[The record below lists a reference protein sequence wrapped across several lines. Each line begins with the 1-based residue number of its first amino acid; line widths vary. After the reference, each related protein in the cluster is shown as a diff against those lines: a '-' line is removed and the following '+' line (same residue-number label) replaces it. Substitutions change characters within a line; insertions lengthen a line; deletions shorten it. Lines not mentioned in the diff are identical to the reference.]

1 MKKIILL
8 ICTITALCSCGEA
21 GNQNEKK
28 VREVVEEKLKT
39 EMNDWSSYEFVS
51 LEVLDTIKYIDNI
64 NFRKEYFKSNI
75 DMKRPMY
82 EKTNDELY
90 SIKKDSIILAGID
103 SIQNLMG
110 DKINEDVAYLYNY
123 KFRGKNKLGAVI
135 LEEYLIYISPNWE
148 VIQMTNDRKKLYS
161 NPGDFPGYVELVK
174 KNM

>member
-8 ICTITALCSCGEA
+8 ICAITAICSCG
-21 GNQNEKK
+21 GSDNQNEKK
-28 VREVVEEKLKT
+28 VREVVEAKLKT

-64 NFRKEYFKSNI
+64 NFRKKYFK
-75 DMKRPMY
+75 
-82 EKTNDELY
+82 E
-90 SIKKDSIILAGID
+90 SIKREKDSPINFSNSIERDSLILIGID

-110 DKINEDVAYLYNY
+110 DKVNEDAAYLYKY

-148 VIQMTNDRKKLYS
+148 IIQMTNDRKNLYD
-161 NPGDFPGYVELVK
+161 NPGGFPGYVDLVK

>member
-8 ICTITALCSCGEA
+8 ICAITALCSCG
-21 GNQNEKK
+21 GSDNQNEKK
-28 VREVVEEKLKT
+28 VREVVEAKLKT

-51 LEVLDTIKYIDNI
+51 LEVVDTIKYIDNI
-64 NFRKEYFKSNI
+64 NFRKKDFKERIEREKGSHMNFSN
-75 DMKRPMY
+75 
-82 EKTNDELY
+82 
-90 SIKKDSIILAGID
+90 SIEKDSLILIGID
-103 SIQNLMG
+103 SIQNAMG
-110 DKINEDVAYLYNY
+110 DKVNEDAAYLYDY

-148 VIQMTNDRKKLYS
+148 IIQMTNDRKNLYD

>member
-8 ICTITALCSCGEA
+8 ICAITALCSCGEA

-28 VREVVEEKLKT
+28 VREVVEAKLKT

-75 DMKRPMY
+75 DMKKTMY
-82 EKTNDELY
+82 EKTSDEFY
-90 SIKKDSIILAGID
+90 NIKKDSIILAGID

-110 DKINEDVAYLYNY
+110 DKVNEDVAYLYNY
-123 KFRGKNKLGAVI
+123 RFRGKNKLGAVI
-135 LEEYLIYISPNWE
+135 LDEYLIYISPDWE
-148 VIQMTNDRKKLYS
+148 VIQMTNDRKNLYE
-161 NPGDFPGYVELVK
+161 NPGEFPGYIDLVK
-174 KNM
+174 KNG

>member
-1 MKKIILL
+1 
-8 ICTITALCSCGEA
+8 
-21 GNQNEKK
+21 
-28 VREVVEEKLKT
+28 
-39 EMNDWSSYEFVS
+39 
-51 LEVLDTIKYIDNI
+51 
-64 NFRKEYFKSNI
+64 
-75 DMKRPMY
+75 MKRPMY

-90 SIKKDSIILAGID
+90 SIKKDSIILSGID

-161 NPGDFPGYVELVK
+161 NPGDFPGYVDLVK
-174 KNM
+174 KTI